1 MSPYDELINE
11 LSELC
16 GIMPEYWE
24 IFGKKQITSV
34 EAKRAILMAME
45 LRVNSIDEIIKEINE
60 RKYKS
65 WRSFIEPVYVTSV
78 NEHPLKIP
86 VYIPVPE
93 GKENELSLSWRIED
107 ENNTPSTTVKK

>member
-16 GIMPEYWE
+16 GIMPEYWD

-34 EAKRAILMAME
+34 EAKRAILMAMK
-45 LRVNSIDEIIKEINE
+45 LRVDSIDEIIKEINE

-86 VYIPVPE
+86 VFAVAVDYCQF
-93 GKENELSLSWRIED
+93 
-107 ENNTPSTTVKK
+107 TVILVDYTILLLQ